1 MAYLPAG
8 ISLEELL
15 SAAEQLQTAL
25 PTPMTSRPGQLA
37 TCCLALPRVRHVCHG
52 IGTRCQVTTF
62 SGSCL

>member
-37 TCCLALPRVRHVCHG
+37 TCCLASR
-52 IGTRCQVTTF
+52 
-62 SGSCL
+62 SSCLSWHWDTLSS